1 MAQPT
6 TKIGATIVR
15 DPQLAELVKRLVA
28 AYSPERV
35 FLFGSRARGEVGPDS
50 DSDLLVVVPDDSGAE
65 RATSRLG
72 YQALRGTGVAAD
84 VVVWRR
90 SVRAPSPRAHV
101 ASLCCASR
109 GRRAS
114 WRLIQLEPRKPS
126 RAGGRK
132 GFQGVSRLA
141 RCPIPSDAQP

>member
-6 TKIGATIVR
+6 TNIGATIVR

-90 SVRAPSPRAHV
+90 SSFERRAHV
-101 ASLCCASR
+101 CMSLPYAALHE
-109 GRRAS
+109 GVV
-114 WRLIQLEPRKPS
+114 LH
-126 RAGGRK
+126 GG
-132 GFQGVSRLA
+132 
-141 RCPIPSDAQP
+141 

>member
-1 MAQPT
+1 MAQLT
-6 TKIGATIVR
+6 TDIGSTIAQ
-15 DPQLAELVKRLVA
+15 DPQLAEIVKRLVA

-50 DSDLLVVVPDDSGAE
+50 DYDLLVVVPDDSSQE

-90 SVRAPSPRAHV
+90 SSFERRAHV
-101 ASLCCASR
+101 RTSLPYAALHE
-109 GRRAS
+109 GVV
-114 WRLIQLEPRKPS
+114 LH
-126 RAGGRK
+126 GG
-132 GFQGVSRLA
+132 
-141 RCPIPSDAQP
+141 